1 MDGILAAPMDVEEL
15 ARLGRLKLQCPY
27 YGGRAAVPEADLV
40 LVPYSSLLVK
50 VGVGHVPCWA
60 VQAAQAVGP
69 AVGDQTGRLA
79 GYAQLVESM
88 VQHLCGVG
96 EIA

>member
-1 MDGILAAPMDVEEL
+1 MDAILAVPMDVEEL

-50 VGVGHVPCWA
+50 VGVGMRHVGRCRQHRQWPLQEEARLPGFLGAWSKTC
-60 VQAAQAVGP
+60 VG
-69 AVGDQTGRLA
+69 
-79 GYAQLVESM
+79 
-88 VQHLCGVG
+88 
-96 EIA
+96 

>member
-1 MDGILAAPMDVEEL
+1 MDAILADSMDVEEL

-50 VGVGHVPCWA
+50 VGVRHASCWA
-60 VQAAQAVGP
+60 VQAAQAVASAG
-69 AVGDQTGRLA
+69 GGQTARLP
-79 GYAQLVESM
+79 GSM
-88 VQHLCGVG
+88 VQNLCGVG

>member
-1 MDGILAAPMDVEEL
+1 MAAPMDVEEL

-50 VGVGHVPCWA
+50 VG
-60 VQAAQAVGP
+60 
-69 AVGDQTGRLA
+69 
-79 GYAQLVESM
+79 
-88 VQHLCGVG
+88 
-96 EIA
+96 